1 MVFTGFTRPIG
12 VEEEPRPMGV
22 PVKVHRVTT
31 TSTFFLEEL
40 RASLKL

>member
-22 PVKVHRVTT
+22 PVKVHHVTT
-31 TSTFFLEEL
+31 TGTFFLEEL